1 MKLIFIIATSLL
13 VYLYWTELI
22 KPWWVFKKKPEQ
34 SLKAFSE
41 HLDFLNKNVTE
52 INPSF
57 GIRSSIGL
65 AAAQNLLPTDAFK
78 EATDYLHKNLD
89 VLKTQMGMEDTLYG
103 TLTVSIAKPV
113 LLCGKANNLKIY
125 HPDNSVEIYS
135 NRWKRY
141 QTPHASVYSYATA
154 TKSAIIENID

>member
-78 EATDYLHKNLD
+78 EATDYLHKN
-89 VLKTQMGMEDTLYG
+89 MEDTLYG
-103 TLTVSIAKPV
+103 TLTVIITKPV
-113 LLCGKANNLKIY
+113 LLCGKGNNLKIY

-154 TKSAIIENID
+154 TKSVIIENID